1 MDFFEKGYYMLA
13 DNLKVL
19 LASSHSLYLKAA
31 NFHWNVEGPSFPQ
44 YHEFFGK
51 FYNDIYET
59 QDTIAEYI
67 RALDVYAPGSLAS
80 FMELTMI
87 EDVVGQLSSKEQFT
101 MLLADSTKLL
111 DYLIATFNMA
121 TAEDQ
126 QGIANFIAERVDAMQ
141 KHNWMTRSLLKTT
154 K

>member
-1 MDFFEKGYYMLA
+1 MLA

-31 NFHWNVEGPSFPQ
+31 NFHWNVEGSNFPQ
-44 YHEFFGK
+44 YHEFLGK
-51 FYNDIYET
+51 FYSDIYST

-67 RALDVYAPGSLAS
+67 RALDVYAPGSLARFS
-80 FMELTMI
+80 ELTII
-87 EDVVGQLSSKEQFT
+87 EDVVGQMTALEQFA

-111 DYLIATFNMA
+111 DYLISTFNIA
-121 TAEDQ
+121 VAENQ

-141 KHNWMTRSLLKTT
+141 KHNWMLRSLLKTA